1 LAGVSELSVYAGLFL
16 AALLAA
22 TVLPFQSEVVLVGLL
37 VAGDRPWW
45 LLLLVASVG
54 NTLGSV
60 VNWAMGRF
68 LLRFAGRRWFPVKR
82 EAMARVEGWYRRYGT
97 WSLLLAWA
105 PFIGD
110 PLTVVAGTLRAR
122 LAPFVLMVAAGK
134 TARYAVLV
142 AATRGWW

>member
-1 LAGVSELSVYAGLFL
+1 MTELSVYGGLFL
-16 AALLAA
+16 ASLLAA

-37 VAGDRPWW
+37 AAGDRPWW

-68 LLRFAGRRWFPVKR
+68 LLRFQDRRWFPATR
-82 EAMARVEGWYRRYGT
+82 EAMARVESWYRRYGI

-110 PLTVVAGTLRAR
+110 PLTVVAGALRAR
-122 LAPFVLMVAAGK
+122 LASFVLMVAIGK

-142 AATRGWW
+142 AAAQRWWG

>member
-1 LAGVSELSVYAGLFL
+1 MAGVTELSGYAGLFL
-16 AALLAA
+16 ACFLAA
-22 TVLPFQSEVVLVGLL
+22 TVLPFQSEFVLVGLL

-68 LLRFAGRRWFPVKR
+68 LRRFEDRRWFPAKR
-82 EAMARVEGWYRRYGT
+82 KAMARAEGRYRRSGI
-97 WSLLLAWA
+97 WSLLLARA
-105 PFIGD
+105 PFVGD

-122 LAPFVLMVAAGK
+122 LVPFVLIVAVGK

-142 AATRGWW
+142 AATAEWR